1 MSYVIQIWDQP
12 NAQAMPASV
21 AEAERML
28 GELSQQQPGQNAK
41 FVAFVQRLTTRY
53 PCICSAEAK
62 ELPESEWAWS
72 DGPLNGH
79 TTSALLSLGVTT
91 RHLDEVLP
99 FVVVSA
105 NALRLNVFDAQA
117 GVVYLADGNV
127 IGNGSARPSDAGTPA
142 DQDLP
147 TEAELR
153 DALFD
158 GLEPFLAQ
166 YGFKGRKR
174 GASFK
179 REFQGGW
186 QILEFDTNWWPDP
199 NRIQYGA
206 HLRGRLDEVNELLES
221 VLSRPGT
228 EKDRKARWTMG
239 TDLAV
244 LIHPVPVTQLPLPL
258 SVSRRQDISTEID
271 WLKARFVD
279 SVMPLLDKL
288 QTVAGYNEMLNTD
301 PLSNSIFFNRHT
313 RDGCL
318 CLLTAYLANSPRLE
332 AIVAEF
338 DANTLPFPLSSEAN
352 ETQKCIQYVRSR
364 FAGNDA

>member
-41 FVAFVQRLTTRY
+41 FVALVQRLTTRY
-53 PCICSAEAK
+53 PCICSAEAE

-79 TTSALLSLGVTT
+79 TTSALLSLGAAT

-117 GVVYLADGNV
+117 GAVYLADGKV

-158 GLEPFLAQ
+158 ELEPLLAQ
-166 YGFKGRKR
+166 FGFKGRKR
-174 GASFK
+174 GVSFK
-179 REFQGGW
+179 RVFQGGW
-186 QILEFDTNWWPDP
+186 QTLELCTFELYNP
-199 NRIQYGA
+199 RRVGYGVDYRA
-206 HLRGRLDEVNELLES
+206 RLDAVNELLDE

-228 EKDRKARWTMG
+228 EHDKKLRWSMSCE
-239 TDLAV
+239 LSE
-244 LIHPVPVTQLPLPL
+244 LIYGVGAAL
-258 SVSRRQDISTEID
+258 SVSRRKDIPSEMV
-271 WLKARFVD
+271 WLKTQFQDRVL
-279 SVMPLLDKL
+279 PLLNNL
-288 QTVAGYNEMLNTD
+288 QTVSGFDEMLNCTPLTQGIFYYGNPLD
-301 PLSNSIFFNRHT
+301 GSRHIVVSFLADSPKLPEICAEFEANAAPYPLS
-313 RDGCL
+313 DQ
-318 CLLTAYLANSPRLE
+318 
-332 AIVAEF
+332 
-338 DANTLPFPLSSEAN
+338 AN
-352 ETQKCIQYVRSR
+352 ETRKCIQYVRSR
-364 FAGNDA
+364 LAGNDA